1 MGRILIIAEQL
12 EGNLKSSAGELLAAA
27 QQIGGDVDGAV
38 FGKGA
43 AQAATELGKYA
54 LGKIHAIDCGCEYS
68 GDGFA
73 AALAPIVQAGSY
85 EYVILMQTGF
95 GRDLGARICA
105 KLDAAWI
112 NDVIALSGSGNELV
126 ARKPLFAGKV
136 ISSMKF
142 NTDGLK
148 VLSLRPRNFEAVA
161 ASGASTAV
169 EESGA
174 GTQCMASCTAREP
187 KEAGYIDLKDA
198 DIIVSGGRG
207 IGGPEGYSVVRD
219 FASEIGAAMG
229 ASRAIVDAG
238 WIDHSYQVGQTGK
251 VVNPQLYIAAGISGA
266 IQHLAGMQTSKVIV
280 AINNNESAPIF
291 KVADY
296 GIVGDMFEVL
306 PELAKQIKAV
316 RQ

>member
-1 MGRILIIAEQL
+1 MGRILTIAEQFQGKL
-12 EGNLKSSAGELLAAA
+12 RASAGELMAAA

-38 FGKGA
+38 FGPGA
-43 AQAATELGKYA
+43 AQAAAELAGFELGKVLA
-54 LGKIHAIDCGCEYS
+54 VDCGCEHS

-73 AALAPIVQAGSY
+73 AAVSEAASGY
-85 EYVILMQTGF
+85 DFVILMQTAF
-95 GRDLGARICA
+95 GRDLGAR
-105 KLDAAWI
+105 LAARLGGGWI
-112 NDVIALSGSGNELV
+112 NDVIALEGSGSDIV
-126 ARKPLFAGKV
+126 ASKPLFAGKV
-136 ISSMKF
+136 ISKLKF
-142 NTDGLK
+142 NTSGVKL
-148 VLSLRPRNFEAVA
+148 LSLRPRNFDAVA
-161 ASGASTAV
+161 AGGGSAAV
-169 EESGA
+169 EETGA
-174 GTQCMASCTAREP
+174 GTECKARCTSLEA

-207 IGGPEGYSVVRD
+207 IGGAEGYQAIRD
-219 FASEIGAAMG
+219 FAGEIGAAMG

-296 GIVGDMFEVL
+296 GIVGDLFEVL
-306 PELAKQIKAV
+306 PELGRQIKAA

>member
-1 MGRILIIAEQL
+1 MGRILIIAEQFRGQL
-12 EGNLKSSAGELLAAA
+12 RSSAGELASAAA
-27 QQIGGDVDGAV
+27 QIGGEFDAAV
-38 FGKGA
+38 FGPGA
-43 AQAATELGKYA
+43 ADAAQQLGAYGPGRVLA
-54 LGKIHAIDCGCEYS
+54 VDCGCEHS

-73 AALAPIVQAGSY
+73 AAVSDTVASGGY
-85 EYVILMQTGF
+85 EFVILMQTAF
-95 GRDLGARICA
+95 GRDLGARLA
-105 KLDAAWI
+105 ARLDAAWI
-112 NDVIALSGSGNELV
+112 NDVIGLEGSGSEIV
-126 ARKPLFAGKV
+126 AKKPLYAGKV
-136 ISSMKF
+136 ISHVKF
-142 NTDGLK
+142 NTSGLK
-148 VLSLRPRNFEAVA
+148 VLSLRPRNFDAVA
-161 ASGASTAV
+161 AGDGSAAV
-169 EESGA
+169 EQLGSGTECKA
-174 GTQCMASCTAREP
+174 RCTALEP

-207 IGGPEGYSVVRD
+207 IGNAEGYSVIRD
-219 FASEIGAAMG
+219 FANEVGAAMG

-280 AINNNESAPIF
+280 AINNTESAPIF

-306 PELAKQIKAV
+306 PELAKQIKAA

>member
-1 MGRILIIAEQL
+1 MSKILIIAEQFQ
-12 EGNLKSSAGELLAAA
+12 GKLKASAGELLAAA
-27 QQIGGDVDGAV
+27 QQIGGEIDGAV
-38 FGKGA
+38 FGKGCA
-43 AQAATELGKYA
+43 AAAAELGKFA
-54 LGKIHAIDCGCEYS
+54 LGKVHAVDCGCEYS

-73 AALAPIVQAGSY
+73 AAIAPVLQAGKY
-85 EYVILMQTGF
+85 DFLILMQTVF

-105 KLDAAWI
+105 KHDAAWI
-112 NDVIALSGSGNELV
+112 NDVIGLSGSGNDVV
-126 ARKPLFAGKV
+126 AKKPLYAGKV
-136 ISSMKF
+136 ISQLSF

-148 VLSLRPRNFEAVA
+148 VLTLRSRNFDAVS
-161 ASGASTAV
+161 ASGGSAAV

-174 GTQCMASCTAREP
+174 GSTCLASCTALEA

-207 IGGPEGYSVVRD
+207 IGGPEGYNVVRD
-219 FASEIGAAMG
+219 FATEIGAAMG

-280 AINNNESAPIF
+280 AINNSESAPIF

-306 PELAKQIKAV
+306 PELAKQIKAA